1 MIEVEV
7 IGFTYDARTNSFIVF
22 LREKSGDSKRLLPIW
37 VGQFEAHAIA
47 MKLDKKEPP
56 RPMTHDLLNNIINA
70 LKAKV
75 TSVEV
80 RELRDATFYGQ
91 VNLEH
96 KGEILK
102 IDARPSDSIAL
113 ALRSEVPI
121 YVAEAVMEE
130 SGLSESELR
139 EAGKEQLKDLLKNLD
154 EEQYGKYRV

>member
-1 MIEVEV
+1 
-7 IGFTYDARTNSFIVF
+7 
-22 LREKSGDSKRLLPIW
+22 
-37 VGQFEAHAIA
+37 VGQFEAQAIA
-47 MKLDKKEPP
+47 MKLEGKEPP
-56 RPMTHDLLNNIINA
+56 RPLTHDLLNNIINT

-80 RELRDATFYGQ
+80 RDLKDQTFYGQ

-102 IDARPSDSIAL
+102 VDARPSDSIAL
-113 ALRSEVPI
+113 ALRSAVPI

-130 SGLSESELR
+130 SGLSENKLR
-139 EAGKEQLKDLLKNLD
+139 EAGKEQLKELLKNLD